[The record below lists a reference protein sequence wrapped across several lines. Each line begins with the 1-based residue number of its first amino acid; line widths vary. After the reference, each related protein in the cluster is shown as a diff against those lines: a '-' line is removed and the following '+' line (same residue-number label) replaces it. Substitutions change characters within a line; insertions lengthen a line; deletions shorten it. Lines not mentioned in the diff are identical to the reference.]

1 MRLLLKK
8 EVDKGKQ
15 SEEDRRRERLVSV
28 NEELQRKESILN
40 RVTDGMPAEKE
51 RILKEFDRF
60 REDVSQKRTRLDGEI
75 TVLNQ
80 RKTVLEIE
88 TIRKDASQAV
98 LEKLEDTLIR
108 KKRALEENV
117 EKTKGELKQEKEVL
131 GKLREEQMQQQ
142 TVMSERS
149 VTVSKEERQLENKKQ
164 DLKEKKDL
172 FEQQKKEEEIMM
184 HEEKDKL
191 KERKS
196 QVVNEKAA
204 NDAMKELI
212 FKEWEDIERTKLK
225 LKDERAILDSA
236 WSELKS
242 KQNA

>member
-1 MRLLLKK
+1 M
-8 EVDKGKQ
+8 
-15 SEEDRRRERLVSV
+15 
-28 NEELQRKESILN
+28 
-40 RVTDGMPAEKE
+40 
-51 RILKEFDRF
+51 
-60 REDVSQKRTRLDGEI
+60 
-75 TVLNQ
+75 
-80 RKTVLEIE
+80 EIE